1 MHTKSCS
8 VLIVLS
14 IIIVIMLIIY
24 GITVRNIAKKAKKG
38 KFENNDSEEPHEP
51 KLGFLDEER
60 ATNPVLCGK
69 PWDNIDIE
77 KIYD

>member
-14 IIIVIMLIIY
+14 IIIIIMLIIY
-24 GITVRNIAKKAKKG
+24 GVTVRNTIKKSKKG
-38 KFENNDSEEPHEP
+38 KFENNDPKDPHEP

-60 ATNPVLCGK
+60 ATDPVLCGK